1 MRYFTL
7 AVLLVIAASIGVMV
21 SVLLVRP
28 SGTTM
33 AVTTQQR
40 EDQIV
45 IFLGDQ
51 WGIEEEDGDWVFYT
65 PVAAAALDIA
75 DYPPN
80 ATFRFEVVFYTPNEG
95 NFGCARLVDV
105 AGFALTPVSGS
116 EVCLAGLGRDG
127 YFRRMRSGPLILP
140 PGERNY
146 SYEFRSPSPPG
157 YPKAVRI
164 IVEWDEPLVSAVG
177 GIVQLRNDRGAPSER
192 AASDSSLP
200 LPASVAIGLLV
211 MGAGGLYVV
220 RMRRG

>member
-51 WGIEEEDGDWVFYT
+51 WGIEEEDGDW
-65 PVAAAALDIA
+65 
-75 DYPPN
+75 
-80 ATFRFEVVFYTPNEG
+80 VFYTPNEG

-220 RMRRG
+220 KIRRG